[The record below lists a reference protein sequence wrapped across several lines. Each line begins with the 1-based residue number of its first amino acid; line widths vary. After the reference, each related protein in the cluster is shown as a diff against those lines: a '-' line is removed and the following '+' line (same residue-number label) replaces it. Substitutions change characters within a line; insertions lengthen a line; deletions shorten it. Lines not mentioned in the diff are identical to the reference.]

1 MRAPWRSQPS
11 VGDSVDA
18 SRRHHRSEMEQ
29 ATFLGLPHDKNRS
42 MVFALRGNSHFEL
55 LTWEPDPIPARI
67 TEVARQTAW
76 GGIRLRMKWGCMAA
90 GLLAFF
96 VALFASMM
104 LVVPVRAFALRVG
117 MVDLPGPRKVHRTP
131 IPLLGG
137 LAMYA
142 AVVIA
147 VLLAFEGP
155 ARAQIAGILIG
166 ATLVASVGILDDR
179 GLLHHQVKL
188 FVGMPVAAGILLLT
202 GVRAQVFSVLVGGRS
217 GELLDFGLT
226 VLWVVGITASFS
238 ILDHMDG
245 LCAGVAAMAS
255 VFFALLAYLNGQTLV
270 TVLAAAVLGAA
281 TGFLRWNFKPAKI
294 FMGDG
299 GAMFLG
305 FLMATLGLK
314 LRIENATHLSSWLAP
329 VLILGTAI
337 FDTTLVTISRA
348 RRGLLPFATPG
359 KDHAAHRL
367 SNLGLGHRGAVI
379 TLYLL
384 GGRRGSAKEID
395 GYLSTGGALAL
406 GTLALGVILLAVA
419 YLERAPYER
428 QERNSSLSS

>member
-1 MRAPWRSQPS
+1 
-11 VGDSVDA
+11 
-18 SRRHHRSEMEQ
+18 
-29 ATFLGLPHDKNRS
+29 
-42 MVFALRGNSHFEL
+42 
-55 LTWEPDPIPARI
+55 
-67 TEVARQTAW
+67 
-76 GGIRLRMKWGCMAA
+76 MAA

-96 VALFASMM
+96 IALFASLM
-104 LVVPVRAFALRVG
+104 LVVPVRALALRVG
-117 MVDLPGPRKVHRTP
+117 MVDLPGPRKVHLTP

-147 VLLAFEGP
+147 VLFAFSGP
-155 ARAQIAGILIG
+155 ARAQIFGILLG
-166 ATLVASVGILDDR
+166 ATIVAVVGILDDR

-188 FVGMPVAAGILLLT
+188 FVGMPLAAAILLLS
-202 GVRAQVFSVLVGGRS
+202 GIHAQVFSVLLGGRS
-217 GELLDFGLT
+217 GNYLDGALT
-226 VLWVVGITASFS
+226 VVWIVGITASFS

-245 LCAGVAAMAS
+245 LCAGVAAMSS
-255 VFFALLAYLNGQTLV
+255 VFFALLAYMNGQTLV

-305 FLMATLGLK
+305 FLMGTLGLK
-314 LRIENATHLSSWLAP
+314 LRIESATPLASWLAP
-329 VLILGTAI
+329 VLILGVTI
-337 FDTTLVTISRA
+337 FDTTLVTISRS

-367 SNLGLGHRGAVI
+367 SNLGLGQRGAVL

-384 GGRRGSAKEID
+384 GAIGGSAAVAVS
-395 GYLSTGGALAL
+395 YLSGRGPLLVGSFALL
-406 GTLALGVILLAVA
+406 IILMGVV
-419 YLERAPYER
+419 YLERAPYEHQVR
-428 QERNSSLSS
+428 KPSPPPPSG